1 MASVGPST
9 GRTLQ
14 DRRGGRG
21 PGKRPLGFSNGSEQA
36 HAPLT
41 AREAQR
47 AIYIDFEGRENEPPA
62 FFGVLCVDDDQN
74 QFDQYVIDQG
84 LWPAAEA
91 KDADPKWL
99 WRCLPATWADLSEI
113 RNRAESEDRRIIA
126 FSEREQKAVAE
137 HMPDDADRDWFVT
150 NIVNARPIAVAW
162 KAEFYP
168 EVVFKKDPNRRSRGI
183 NRLELFLELIG
194 YDVPPIHGS
203 GNSAARI
210 LYVRDKLTSRQGD
223 PSSQDKVDQWPQT
236 QPLRL

>member
-1 MASVGPST
+1 MARSKPTPPSPPERRSGRSTSTLRAVRMSLRPSLACCVSMTIRISSTSTSSTRGCGQQPRRKMLTRSGYGGAYRRPGRTCRRFATGPS
-9 GRTLQ
+9 
-14 DRRGGRG
+14 
-21 PGKRPLGFSNGSEQA
+21 
-36 HAPLT
+36 
-41 AREAQR
+41 
-47 AIYIDFEGRENEPPA
+47 
-62 FFGVLCVDDDQN
+62 
-74 QFDQYVIDQG
+74 
-84 LWPAAEA
+84 
-91 KDADPKWL
+91 
-99 WRCLPATWADLSEI
+99 
-113 RNRAESEDRRIIA
+113 RRIDG
-126 FSEREQKAVAE
+126 SSLS